1 MTKLE
6 GKIVMTHGL
15 PASGKS
21 SWSNRLHEAHSDKV
35 VILNRDT
42 IREEK
47 FGKEYH
53 ESAPVRESEL
63 EVTKEVDRRLRKG
76 VKEGKVVV
84 LDNTNLNNKTVM
96 GYRSDAEKLGTS
108 TEHIYFPTDIDEC
121 KRRNLARE
129 RQVPEGAYDSM
140 IKRGFNNKGEVKRI
154 KKNSRG
160 ETIFS

>member
-1 MTKLE
+1 
-6 GKIVMTHGL
+6 MTHGL

-53 ESAPVRESEL
+53 ESETVHESEL
-63 EVTKEVDRRLRKG
+63 EVNEEISKRLKKG

-84 LDNTNLNNKTVM
+84 LDGTNLNNKTVL
-96 GYRSDAEKLGTS
+96 GYRSKAQELGTS
-108 TEHIYFPTDIDEC
+108 TEHIYFTTDVDEC

-129 RQVPEGAYDSM
+129 RQVPERTYNSM
-140 IKRGFNNKGEVKRI
+140 IKHGLTNKGEVKRV